1 MAVAQ
6 RLNQPLVEL
15 FIQTIN
21 STLSYQ
27 QKHFQELCS
36 CMTVNLS
43 TRLRRGTKARPPI
56 DNGIRILIKYLR
68 QYVHSHWSI
77 GVFR

>member
-1 MAVAQ
+1 MAIAR
-6 RLNQPLVEL
+6 RLNRPLVEL

-21 STLSYQ
+21 SMLSYQ

-43 TRLRRGTKARPPI
+43 TRLRRGMKARPLI
-56 DNGIRILIKYLR
+56 DNEIQI
-68 QYVHSHWSI
+68 HSPKA
-77 GVFR
+77 